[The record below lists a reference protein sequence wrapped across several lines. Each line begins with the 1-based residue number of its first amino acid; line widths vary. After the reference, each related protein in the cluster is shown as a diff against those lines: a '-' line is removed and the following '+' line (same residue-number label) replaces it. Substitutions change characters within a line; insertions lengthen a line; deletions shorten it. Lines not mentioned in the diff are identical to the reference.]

1 VIFLARVLTGGGNK
15 LPARVLPKLAFAVPM
30 ETKLRQGGGD
40 VARRLLVKLNPNPL
54 SNHFG
59 HLPKAGG
66 FIIKQVANSCGGE
79 SAIVKSLPKI
89 NPMQLFRIA
98 VF

>member
-1 VIFLARVLTGGGNK
+1 MIFLARVTACARDK

-54 SNHFG
+54 AHYLGQF
-59 HLPKAGG
+59 PKAGG
-66 FIIKQVANSCGGE
+66 FIIKQVANSCRLQ

-89 NPMQLFRIA
+89 NPMQLF
-98 VF
+98 